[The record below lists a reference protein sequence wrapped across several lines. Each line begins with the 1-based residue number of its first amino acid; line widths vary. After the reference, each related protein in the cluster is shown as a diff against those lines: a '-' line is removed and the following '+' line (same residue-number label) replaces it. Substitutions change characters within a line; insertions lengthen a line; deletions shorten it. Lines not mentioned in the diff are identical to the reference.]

1 MNNVVQ
7 RRDFIDREG
16 FQSLLARVGSGDRD
30 REPIVRQYLRVLLRW
45 YKVILATVAGFV
57 ILSLIVTVLMTPK
70 YTAIATLE
78 IARESNRV
86 VNIQGVQQEASTAD
100 LEFYQTQYG
109 LLRSQKLAER
119 VARQLR
125 LADDPKFFDMFGLTP
140 KGVVQTIGGKQRFM
154 SAGRAERERAAG
166 EVLLKNLTV
175 SPIRLSRLV
184 YLEFRSPDAELS
196 ARIVNSWATNFIN
209 SSLERRFEATAYARK
224 FLENKLEQ
232 LRLRLEESE
241 RSLVNYAT
249 QQRIVTLPAG
259 AGTPSSAE
267 RSVVAD
273 NLAGLN
279 AALTRAT
286 ADRIE
291 AQSRLGSGSSDGA
304 SPEALTNDAIA
315 ALRQR
320 RAELSADYQKLLV
333 QFTPEYP
340 TARALRQQIAQL
352 DRSISRE
359 ETRVA
364 SSIRNTYRDALDREN
379 RLRTQVSVLQGD
391 LLDLRRRSI
400 QYNIYQREVDTN
412 RQLYDAL
419 LQRYKEIGV
428 AGGIGVNN
436 ISIVDTADVPI
447 KPSSPRLLLNV
458 ALALV
463 LGSVFGAL
471 LALALDQID
480 EALSNPEDVERALSR
495 SVLGTVPRVGGT
507 SPSEALRDRKSELT
521 EAYLSVQANLRFATE
536 NGAPATISVTSTRP
550 GEGKSTTA
558 LAVATML
565 ARTGR
570 RVVLIDGDMRSPSV
584 HGLLELPNDRGVSA
598 FLSGDDDLAGIQEV
612 PDFGIWA
619 LTSGPMPL
627 NAAELL
633 TGDRLSV
640 LLDRLRGSFDH
651 IVIDS
656 PPVMGLADAPLIGS
670 RVEGVIFA
678 VESHGIKAST
688 VRIAL
693 GRLESLHIRVLG
705 IVLTMFE
712 QKRAHVGYGY
722 DYGYGYGDSGQRRKA
737 RPS

>member
-1 MNNVVQ
+1 MNNVLK
-7 RRDFIDREG
+7 RRDFIERDG
-16 FQSLLARVGSGDRD
+16 FESLLSRGNGGG
-30 REPIVRQYLRVLLRW
+30 REQEPMIRHYLRILLRW
-45 YKVILATVAGFV
+45 YKVILATIVGFV
-57 ILSLIVTVLMTPK
+57 LLSLVVTVLMTPK

-86 VNIQGVQQEASTAD
+86 VNIQGVQQESSTAD

-125 LADDPKFFDMFGLTP
+125 LADDPRFFDMFGVTP
-140 KGVVQTIGGKQRFM
+140 KGVAQTVGGKPRFM
-154 SAGRAERERAAG
+154 AAGRADRERAAG
-166 EVLLKNLTV
+166 EILLKNLAV
-175 SPIRLSRLV
+175 SPVRLSRLV
-184 YLEFRSPDAELS
+184 YIEFRSPDPELS
-196 ARIVNSWATNFIN
+196 AKIVNAWATNFIS

-259 AGTPSSAE
+259 SGSPTAGE
-267 RSVVAD
+267 RSVIAD

-291 AQSRLGSGSSDGA
+291 AQSRLGNGLSDGA
-304 SPEALTNDAIA
+304 VPEALTNDAIGV
-315 ALRQR
+315 LRQR
-320 RAELSADYQKLLV
+320 RAELSAEYQKLLV

-340 TARALRQQIAQL
+340 SARALRTQISQL
-352 DRSISRE
+352 DRSIARE
-359 ETRVA
+359 ESRVA
-364 SSIRNTYRDALDREN
+364 SSIRNVYQDAVNREDR
-379 RLRTQVSVLQGD
+379 LKGQVAALQGD
-391 LLDLRRRSI
+391 LLNLRRRSI

-447 KPSSPRLLLNV
+447 KPSSPRLLINI

-463 LGSVFGAL
+463 LGTGFGAL

-480 EALSNPEDVERALSR
+480 EALSNPEDVERALNR
-495 SVLGTVPRVGGT
+495 SVLGTVPKVSVTTPRD
-507 SPSEALRDRKSELT
+507 ALRDRKSELT
-521 EAYLSVQANLRFATE
+521 EAYLSIQANLRFTTE
-536 NGAPATISVTSTRP
+536 NGAPATLSITSTRP

-558 LAVATML
+558 LAIATML

-570 RVVLIDGDMRSPSV
+570 RVILIDGDMRSPSV
-584 HGLLELPNDRGVSA
+584 HGHFDLPNDRGLSD
-598 FLSGDDDLAGIQEV
+598 FLAGNDDLGSVQQIPE
-612 PDFGIWA
+612 FGISV
-619 LTSGPMPL
+619 LPSGPLPL

-651 IVIDS
+651 VVIDS

-670 RVEGVIFA
+670 RVDGVVFA

-688 VRIAL
+688 VRVAL

-722 DYGYGYGDSGQRRKA
+722 EYGYGYGGRDRGAQA
-737 RPS
+737 G